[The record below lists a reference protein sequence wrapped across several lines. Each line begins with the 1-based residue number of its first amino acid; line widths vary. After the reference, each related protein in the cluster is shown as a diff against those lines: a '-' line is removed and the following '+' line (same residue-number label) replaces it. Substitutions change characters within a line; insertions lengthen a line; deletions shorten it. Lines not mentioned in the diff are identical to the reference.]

1 MKLGRLFF
9 FLANNF
15 LSFSF
20 KRYFFRRCF
29 KITYDSVFRVTL
41 ITIALGALIAYLS
54 FVLSARNPFGI
65 SIQNF
70 LPFLYSRL
78 IIEEFC
84 PFVAFIAVL
93 GQTCIT
99 TGMELHNC
107 SRRGELEIL
116 QVYRVNP
123 VGIYLSPFIISSMAL
138 GALAC
143 GGFIIASFAVI
154 FWMVY
159 LSGPGYFSIN
169 VESYWDI
176 VQAESISL
184 VFLKTI
190 LFLLFSSL
198 IASFYAVDSYAK
210 TEKFKVSNVI
220 AVSMLLSVATDFLFL
235 VFSND

>member
-1 MKLGRLFF
+1 MY
-9 FLANNF
+9 A
-15 LSFSF
+15 
-20 KRYFFRRCF
+20 
-29 KITYDSVFRVTL
+29 SVFRVTVL
-41 ITIALGALIAYLS
+41 AIALGALIAYLS
-54 FVLSARNPFGI
+54 FVLSASNPFGI

-78 IIEEFC
+78 IIEEIC
-84 PFVAFIAVL
+84 PFVAFMAVL

-107 SRRGELEIL
+107 ARRGELEIL
-116 QVYRVNP
+116 QIYRVNP
-123 VGIYLSPFIISSMAL
+123 VGIYLSPFIVASMLL
-138 GALAC
+138 GTLAC

-169 VESYWDI
+169 VERYWNI

-184 VFLKTI
+184 VFFKTI
-190 LFLLFSSL
+190 SFLLLSSL
-198 IASFYAVDSYAK
+198 TASYYAVDSYTK

-220 AVSMLLSVATDFLFL
+220 AISMLLSIATDFLFL
-235 VFSND
+235 LFNHD

>member
-1 MKLGRLFF
+1 MKPGRLFF

-20 KRYFFRRCF
+20 ERYFFRRCF
-29 KITYDSVFRVTL
+29 NIMYASAFRVTV
-41 ITIALGALIAYLS
+41 IAVASGALIAYLS
-54 FVLSARNPFGI
+54 FVLSVRNPFGI

-70 LPFLYSRL
+70 LPFLYSRF
-78 IIEEFC
+78 IIDEIC

-107 SRRGELEIL
+107 ARRGELEIL
-116 QVYRVNP
+116 QIYRVNP
-123 VGIYLSPFIISSMAL
+123 VGIYFSPFIVSAMLL

-143 GGFIIASFAVI
+143 GGFIIASLAVI

-169 VESYWDI
+169 VESYWGI

-184 VFLKTI
+184 VFFKTI
-190 LFLLFSSL
+190 LFLLLSSL
-198 IASFYAVDSYAK
+198 TASYYAVDSYTK

-220 AVSMLLSVATDFLFL
+220 AISILLSVATDFLFL
-235 VFSND
+235 LFNHD

>member
-1 MKLGRLFF
+1 MKPCRLFF

-20 KRYFFRRCF
+20 KRYFFRRCLI
-29 KITYDSVFRVTL
+29 ITYASVFRVT
-41 ITIALGALIAYLS
+41 IIAFALGALIAYLS

-70 LPFLYSRL
+70 LPFLYSRF

-107 SRRGELEIL
+107 AKRGELEIL
-116 QVYRVNP
+116 QIYKVNP
-123 VGIYLSPFIISSMAL
+123 VGIYLSPFIVSSMLL
-138 GALAC
+138 GVLAC
-143 GGFIIASFAVI
+143 GCFIIASFAVI

-159 LSGPGYFSIN
+159 LSGSGYFSIN
-169 VESYWDI
+169 VEKYWDI
-176 VQAESISL
+176 VQAESMSL

-198 IASFYAVDSYAK
+198 TASYYAVDSHTR
-210 TEKFKVSNVI
+210 TEKYKVSNVI
-220 AVSMLLSVATDFLFL
+220 AISMLLSVVTDFLFL
-235 VFSND
+235 LCNNE

>member
-1 MKLGRLFF
+1 M
-9 FLANNF
+9 A
-15 LSFSF
+15 
-20 KRYFFRRCF
+20 
-29 KITYDSVFRVTL
+29 
-41 ITIALGALIAYLS
+41 IASGALIAYLS

-78 IIEEFC
+78 IIEEIC

-107 SRRGELEIL
+107 ARRGELEIL
-116 QVYRVNP
+116 QIYRVNP
-123 VGIYLSPFIISSMAL
+123 VGIYLSPFIVSSMLL

-169 VESYWDI
+169 VERYWDI

-184 VFLKTI
+184 VFFKTI

-198 IASFYAVDSYAK
+198 TASFYAVDSYTK

-220 AVSMLLSVATDFLFL
+220 AISMLSSVAMDFLFL
-235 VFSND
+235 LFNND